1 MALCYQIKPPKCTQ
15 KRANTIWAADLLQ
28 SWMYR
33 IKPYRIIWEVVAFV
47 KYSLFL
53 HCCSA
58 LRKHLIPCINAAQV
72 PLIDKEACLVC
83 IRGWSK
89 GVHVYACPVFVYAK
103 HRRGKQMQAVAGLRV
118 KLQPN
123 TILSMVTL
131 PASLCLFSP
140 LSFCSALFFFFPPS
154 IPLGNSSLIK
164 KMGLTPNKPFCLSVW
179 P

>member
-1 MALCYQIKPPKCTQ
+1 
-15 KRANTIWAADLLQ
+15 
-28 SWMYR
+28 MYR
-33 IKPYRIIWEVVAFV
+33 IKPYRLIWEVVAFV

-53 HCCSA
+53 HCCFA

-72 PLIDKEACLVC
+72 PLVDKEACLVC

-118 KLQPN
+118 KLQRN

-131 PASLCLFSP
+131 PAFLCLFSP
-140 LSFCSALFFFFPPS
+140 LSFCSALSFFFPPS